1 MKKMCLTPTR
11 TAVALCLLTTL
22 ATGMAWGNV
31 ASAAEDD
38 FVSTEVGFFEAG
50 VICAQASNVV
60 RDAPDTLAGST
71 HVIEDAPPFVSEG
84 RIVPAVL
91 GNGFGVRSGLATE
104 FGQNGVLM
112 TITHPPLGGSGVTQQ
127 SFISNIGSSTAPSVT
142 FYQFDYGYE
151 LALGEWVMTASR
163 DGDTLY
169 ETTFTVVSPS
179 ALPELA
185 GVCGYLDLLS

>member
-1 MKKMCLTPTR
+1 MKRKYLKR
-11 TAVALCLLTTL
+11 THSTLARSLAATL
-22 ATGMAWGNV
+22 ATGMAWGAAV
-31 ASAAEDD
+31 SAAEDD

-71 HVIEDAPPFVSEG
+71 HVIEDAPPFVSKG
-84 RIVPAVL
+84 GIVPAVL
-91 GNGFGVRSGLATE
+91 GIGFGVRSGLAME
-104 FGQNGVLM
+104 LGQDSVLM
-112 TITHPPLGGSGVTQQ
+112 TITHPPLGSSGVTQQ
-127 SFISNIGSSTAPSVT
+127 SFTSNIGSSDAPSVT

-163 DGDTLY
+163 NGDTLY
-169 ETTFTVVSPS
+169 ETTFTVVSPN
-179 ALPELA
+179 ALPKLA

>member
-1 MKKMCLTPTR
+1 MKKTCLTRTR
-11 TAVALCLLTTL
+11 SAFALYLAATL
-22 ATGMAWGNV
+22 AAGMAWGTV
-31 ASAAEDD
+31 VSAAEDD

-50 VICAQASNVV
+50 VICAQ
-60 RDAPDTLAGST
+60 GST
-71 HVIEDAPPFVSEG
+71 HVIEDAPPFVSNG
-84 RIVPAVL
+84 RVVPAVL
-91 GNGFGVRSGLATE
+91 GIGFGVRSGLATE
-104 FGQNGVLM
+104 FGQDGVLM